1 MSSTPVRPF
10 PNSYWVRPGELL
22 AGEYP
27 IDWHTTASRSK
38 LGQLLEAGVT
48 IFLDLTEPGEHGL
61 LPYTTWLQQEAAGL
75 GRSVEHRR
83 LPIPDHA
90 TPAPEEMALI
100 LDTIDTALAAG
111 QTVYIHC
118 YAGIGRTGT
127 VVGCHLVQH
136 GMGGEQALAE
146 IARLRQGT
154 PHDWVSAPETAAQR
168 RLVRE
173 WPTGKSNSE
182 EW

>member
-1 MSSTPVRPF
+1 MSTAPIRPNPYF
-10 PNSYWVRPGELL
+10 YWVRSGQLL

-27 IDWHTTASRSK
+27 ADWNTTASRSK
-38 LGQLLEAGVT
+38 LRQLLEAGVT

-61 LPYTTWLQQEAAGL
+61 QPYTAWLQQEAASL
-75 GRSVEHRR
+75 GRTAEHQR
-83 LPIPDHA
+83 LPIQDHG
-90 TPAPEEMALI
+90 TPTPEEMARI
-100 LDTIDTALAAG
+100 LDMIDTALAAR

-146 IARLRQGT
+146 IARLRQGA
-154 PHDWVSAPETAAQR
+154 PYDWVTSPETAAQR
-168 RLVRE
+168 QMVRD
-173 WPTGKSNSE
+173 WPAGKRNSE
-182 EW
+182 ER